1 MLAKKRRPHD
11 FFESLPQAV
20 NKKNMMFRPK
30 CFEDKSIIVRGTK
43 IREEVPFKGGK
54 RVELDV
60 DRPVQYLLYDK
71 MDPTLRDIRNDV
83 GKKKKRPRTTLERAR
98 KKRRRSAL
106 DRVRHRKTNQTAIT
120 HGRSNICKCRFKIYK
135 SVVCWLDDLKREMS
149 SRSWK
154 PVWRP

>member
-1 MLAKKRRPHD
+1 
-11 FFESLPQAV
+11 
-20 NKKNMMFRPK
+20 MMFRPK
-30 CFEDKSIIVRGTK
+30 CFEDKSIIVTGTK

-83 GKKKKRPRTTLERAR
+83 GKKKKKRPRTTLERAR

-106 DRVRHRKTNQTAIT
+106 DRLGHRKTNQTAIT
-120 HGRSNICKCRFKIYK
+120 QGRSNICKNSFNIYK
-135 SVVCWLDDLKREMS
+135 LMICCYFAY
-149 SRSWK
+149 
-154 PVWRP
+154 